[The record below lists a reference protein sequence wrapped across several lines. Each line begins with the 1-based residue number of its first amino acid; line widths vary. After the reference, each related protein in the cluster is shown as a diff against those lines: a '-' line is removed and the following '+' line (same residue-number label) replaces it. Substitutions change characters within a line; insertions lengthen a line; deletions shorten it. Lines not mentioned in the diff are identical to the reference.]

1 MTEFSIPAKPAG
13 SGLHPPHGQQQGFA
27 LVEVLVTIIIMALG
41 LLGMANLQANG
52 VRQNGSSLLR
62 TLAAQQA
69 YDMADR
75 IRANPAGVTLGS
87 YNNLSGTG
95 TNPDC
100 QANTC
105 TPAQLANYDKYIW
118 NTDNASLLPSG
129 AGTVTG
135 SNNLFTI
142 VVRWDGDRTGATGT
156 NCTTASTDLKC
167 FTLTTRIQ

>member
-1 MTEFSIPAKPAG
+1 MNEIFLPVNRQHSPSGKP
-13 SGLHPPHGQQQGFA
+13 QGFA
-27 LVEVLVTIIIMALG
+27 LIEVLVTIIIMALG

-52 VRQNGSSLLR
+52 VRQNGASLLR

-75 IRANPAGVTLGS
+75 IRANPAGVTAGE
-87 YNNLSGTG
+87 YNSISGTG
-95 TNPDC
+95 SSQNCLTSS
-100 QANTC
+100 C
-105 TPAQLANYDKYIW
+105 TPAQLADYDQYVW
-118 NTDNASLLPSG
+118 NTDNAALLPAG

-156 NCTTASTDLKC
+156 GCTSASTDLKC